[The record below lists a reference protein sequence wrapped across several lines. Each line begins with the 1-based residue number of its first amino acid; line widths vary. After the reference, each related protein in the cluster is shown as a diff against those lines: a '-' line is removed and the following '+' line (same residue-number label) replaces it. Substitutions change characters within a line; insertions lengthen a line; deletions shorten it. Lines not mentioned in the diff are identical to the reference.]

1 MKEIADRMTVWA
13 PRALAIALAL
23 FLSVFAL
30 DVFEEGLSGGQI
42 VVHLF
47 MHLIPSFVI
56 LAVLAA
62 AWRFER
68 VGAFL
73 YLVLALFSLWFF
85 REHGAGQAITAGPLL
100 VLSALFLWSAHH
112 RRPAE
117 AGR

>member
-1 MKEIADRMTVWA
+1 MREIADRMTVWA

-42 VVHLF
+42 LVGLF
-47 MHLIPSFVI
+47 VHLIPSLAI
-56 LAVLAA
+56 LAVLAI
-62 AWRFER
+62 AWRLER
-68 VGAFL
+68 TGAFL

-85 REHGAGQAITAGPLL
+85 RANGAGQAITAGPLF

-112 RRPAE
+112 RGTAE
-117 AGR
+117 ARG

>member
-1 MKEIADRMTVWA
+1 MREVADRMTVWA

-30 DVFEEGLSGGQI
+30 DVFEEGLSAGQI

-47 MHLIPSFVI
+47 LHLIPSLAI
-56 LAVLAA
+56 LAVLAI
-62 AWRFER
+62 AWRLER
-68 VGAFL
+68 TGAFL

-85 REHGAGQAITAGPLL
+85 RANGAGQAITAGPLF

-112 RRPAE
+112 RGTAE
-117 AGR
+117 ARG

>member
-1 MKEIADRMTVWA
+1 MREIADRMTVWA

-30 DVFEEGLSGGQI
+30 DVFEEGLSAGQI

-47 MHLIPSFVI
+47 LHLIPSLAI
-56 LAVLAA
+56 LAVLAI
-62 AWRFER
+62 AWRLER
-68 VGAFL
+68 MGAFL

-85 REHGAGQAITAGPLL
+85 RANGAGQAITAGPLF

-112 RRPAE
+112 RGTAE
-117 AGR
+117 AQG

>member
-1 MKEIADRMTVWA
+1 MKESADRMTVWT

-42 VVHLF
+42 AVHLF
-47 MHLIPSFVI
+47 IHLIPSFVI
-56 LAVLAA
+56 LAVLAV

-68 VGAFL
+68 MGAFL

-85 REHGAGQAITAGPLL
+85 RANGSGQAITAGPLF

-112 RRPAE
+112 RGTAAVRS
-117 AGR
+117 